1 MYTLKQIVGNLLLS
15 CETDPGIKFT
25 AKHVTEFAAKLDY
38 RQVTEDAVLDVCRR
52 EFPDTCLVD
61 EDAKTFSRKEGRWMD
76 LDDVNKSL
84 TDLRDV
90 VYIEAYARWYVA
102 RTFKG
107 ERGTFLQYLRSQAS
121 FAKSAMDCVR

>member
-15 CETDPGIKFT
+15 CETELGMKFT
-25 AKHVTEFAAKLDY
+25 ARHVTEFAAKLDY

-52 EFPDTCLVD
+52 EFSDTCLVD
-61 EDAKTFSRKEGRWMD
+61 EAAKTFSRREGRGMA
-76 LDDVNKSL
+76 LDDVNKTL
-84 TDLRDV
+84 RDLRDV
-90 VYIEAYARWYVA
+90 VYIEAYARWFVA